1 MIIEL
6 DDRLSQGMFEINNSK
21 NACQGHPKPPPRPSL
36 SHQAQEK
43 HKPVLSDKIG
53 KHSKASK
60 SSADI
65 SAITESHESKRKT
78 PQLKENDTQE
88 GSLSQFGTEQ
98 KQGTETAESN
108 QSCIRKSSKR
118 NIFSSFRKSFSKI
131 YK

>member
-6 DDRLSQGMFEINNSK
+6 DDRLSQGTFEINNSK

-43 HKPVLSDKIG
+43 HKPVPSDKIE
-53 KHSKASK
+53 KLPKASK
-60 SSADI
+60 SSAEI
-65 SAITESHESKRKT
+65 SAITESHESKRRT

-98 KQGTETAESN
+98 KQGTENAESN

-118 NIFSSFRKSFSKI
+118 NLFLYFTKKFIDRC
-131 YK
+131 

>member
-1 MIIEL
+1 
-6 DDRLSQGMFEINNSK
+6 MFEINNSK

-43 HKPVLSDKIG
+43 QKPVLSEKIG
-53 KHSKASK
+53 KHSKALK
-60 SSADI
+60 SSAEI
-65 SAITESHESKRKT
+65 SAIHESKRRT

-118 NIFSSFRKSFSKI
+118 NIFSSFRKS
-131 YK
+131 